1 MNNIYISI
9 EAIGSCIPLLNLE
22 VSNELTIEE
31 LYQRI
36 REEFKIDHNI
46 ILFNNHNYQKE

>member
-9 EAIGSCIPLLNLE
+9 EAIGSCIQLLNLE

-31 LYQRI
+31 LY
-36 REEFKIDHNI
+36 
-46 ILFNNHNYQKE
+46 